1 MLNTAPRKI
10 YLDVT
15 RLLSG
20 NQCLSRINC
29 AVSIPLNTQRHI
41 FFRRKMTIFCP
52 RIEVAELC
60 LSWKCP
66 PAKTGNHPFCFLSSI
81 LSMPSFRLQQRD
93 EAKGEAVALALFHW
107 SCRHIVLHI
116 PFSNCPQRVM
126 RCLRHSQLQYVFIGR
141 RSKTCVI
148 TCVCVC
154 VVADVRVDK
163 CVFWSRA
170 AQNWGLE
177 SDDSPLILE
186 EVTWRADVT
195 CPDTHSELRPHVT
208 SPWCGFEREVPETNC
223 HLGV

>member
-1 MLNTAPRKI
+1 MSSSEDRKPPF
-10 YLDVT
+10 
-15 RLLSG
+15 LL
-20 NQCLSRINC
+20 L
-29 AVSIPLNTQRHI
+29 
-41 FFRRKMTIFCP
+41 
-52 RIEVAELC
+52 
-60 LSWKCP
+60 
-66 PAKTGNHPFCFLSSI
+66 
-81 LSMPSFRLQQRD
+81 
-93 EAKGEAVALALFHW
+93 
-107 SCRHIVLHI
+107 VLHFKYAI
-116 PFSNCPQRVM
+116 LQTAATRRSKRRGCRASFVSLVLSCPQRVM

-163 CVFWSRA
+163 CVFWSHA

-177 SDDSPLILE
+177 SDDSPLILD